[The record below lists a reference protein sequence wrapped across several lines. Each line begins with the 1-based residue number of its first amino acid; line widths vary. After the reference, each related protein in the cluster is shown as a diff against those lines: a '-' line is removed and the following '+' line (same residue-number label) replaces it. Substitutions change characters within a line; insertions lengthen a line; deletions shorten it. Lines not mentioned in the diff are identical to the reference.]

1 MKGSKY
7 RSSKD
12 IRAENEVTSFKWRFK
27 GVDKINGQLI
37 DPDSSISQSSS
48 DSGHSKTFPF
58 QPPFL
63 SPSCP
68 STSAYPFR
76 NLIDFDSK
84 RKEGRKEGR
93 KEKSSRTRTLNASKG
108 NGAHTI
114 PAISRWKR
122 VTALVKTIHNEHNI
136 LHATEEPRGAKRA
149 AGKNVLSRQAGSFAP
164 LKPASTKRGFH
175 EKDGFTRKDSSSTV
189 FHTRSLPL
197 FFLLLVGWPL
207 ARRKYSEIAEEAERV
222 SRYPPW
228 DFAFLLAHRRLYTTR
243 DTTVDLNKHVALRMR
258 EDVDWNQETQIYQ
271 SK

>member
-1 MKGSKY
+1 M
-7 RSSKD
+7 
-12 IRAENEVTSFKWRFK
+12 
-27 GVDKINGQLI
+27 DKINGQLI

-58 QPPFL
+58 QSPFL

-68 STSAYPFR
+68 STSAHPSR

-84 RKEGRKEGR
+84 RKEGRKEGG

-197 FFLLLVGWPL
+197 FFLLLVG
-207 ARRKYSEIAEEAERV
+207 
-222 SRYPPW
+222 
-228 DFAFLLAHRRLYTTR
+228 
-243 DTTVDLNKHVALRMR
+243 
-258 EDVDWNQETQIYQ
+258 
-271 SK
+271 